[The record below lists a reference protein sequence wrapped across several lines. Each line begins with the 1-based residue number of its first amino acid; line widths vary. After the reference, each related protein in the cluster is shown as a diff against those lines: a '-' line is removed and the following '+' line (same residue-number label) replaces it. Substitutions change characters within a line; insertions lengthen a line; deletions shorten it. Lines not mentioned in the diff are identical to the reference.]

1 MGDWSA
7 LNALGPVAVAAIHL
21 RAADE
26 RGVIRCTYCRSAARR
41 GGDRQID
48 HVVPRRRGGLDVASN
63 LVLACRRCN
72 AGRVHDELP
81 LRARLA
87 GRTLAQVR
95 ADVRRQTSIP
105 IGPGAEIHARA
116 VAAAWQ
122 WWPAQMARRARARAA
137 HVERRE
143 RGEAHDV
150 FAFFGGLA
158 A

>member
-7 LNALGPVAVAAIHL
+7 LNRLGPVAVAAIYL
-21 RAADE
+21 RADLRCAYCGAATRRAE
-26 RGVIRCTYCRSAARR
+26 RQV
-41 GGDRQID
+41 D
-48 HVVPRRRGGLDVASN
+48 HVIPRRHGGPDTGDN
-63 LVLACRRCN
+63 LVLACQRCN
-72 AGRVHDELP
+72 RGRCSTELP
-81 LRARLA
+81 LRAELR